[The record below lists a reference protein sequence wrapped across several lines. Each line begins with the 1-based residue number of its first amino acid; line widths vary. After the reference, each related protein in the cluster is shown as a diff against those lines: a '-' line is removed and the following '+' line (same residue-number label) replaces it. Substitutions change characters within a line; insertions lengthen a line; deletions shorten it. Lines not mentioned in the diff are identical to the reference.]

1 VHSGSW
7 QIGKKDFQTER
18 GNRSTHINSIISTV
32 PQWGL
37 LTSSHWAT
45 RILWAQ
51 IWSLKNS
58 LTLRSGSEDG
68 FIHNEQGLAHLPVRT
83 QNLANLAD
91 INSNLANLADIN
103 SKLGE
108 SCRYELKNLANL
120 ADMNS
125 NLANLADMNNNG

>member
-1 VHSGSW
+1 MDSFTMSGDRQTCRINFLGRQPNRIIW
-7 QIGKKDFQTER
+7 QF
-18 GNRSTHINSIISTV
+18 
-32 PQWGL
+32 
-37 LTSSHWAT
+37 
-45 RILWAQ
+45 
-51 IWSLKNS
+51 
-58 LTLRSGSEDG
+58 
-68 FIHNEQGLAHLPVRT
+68 LPVRT

-125 NLANLADMNNNG
+125 NLANLADMDSRVANLPV